1 MTIAT
6 PVVPLLV
13 IDGKLH
19 IEIGSTRYRV
29 EDHLG
34 SIGWMVLLY
43 NTDTDNQY
51 RITNYRGTT
60 RCDCPSFLF
69 GRKLKG
75 TSERVYGSC
84 KHTTA
89 VAALVDVLRALR
101 GETT

>member
-6 PVVPLLV
+6 PSVPVLL

-19 IEIGSTRYRV
+19 LEIGSTRYRV
-29 EDHLG
+29 EEEIEANGCWVVRLHKENG
-34 SIGWMVLLY
+34 TQYLLTHARY
-43 NTDTDNQY
+43 
-51 RITNYRGTT
+51 TT
-60 RCDCPSFLF
+60 CDCPSFKY

-75 TSERVYGSC
+75 TDERVYGVC

-101 GETT
+101 GSS

>member
-6 PVVPLLV
+6 PAVPLLV

-19 IEIGSTRYRV
+19 LEIGSTRYRV
-29 EDHLG
+29 EEE
-34 SIGWMVLLY
+34 IGPNGYWVVRLHKENGTQYLLTHARY
-43 NTDTDNQY
+43 
-51 RITNYRGTT
+51 TT
-60 RCDCPSFLF
+60 CDCKSFRF

-75 TSERVYGSC
+75 TNDRVYGSC